1 MNDTSKA
8 TAAKRKAPKFLS
20 MVTAVVLLG
29 SIAVD
34 GFCAYDLLGKKVV
47 SSSLE
52 TVQDDENSSSDSEA
66 KAQSAERTAFEEQK
80 ADKIKKGNKPIL
92 YTLLDGMENK
102 TVTDSYSGLQLL
114 KTLSSELGVRD
125 AENELQFDREFS
137 TDNWVFRHYKQLH
150 NNSEVLGG
158 GLTITSDKDTGKV
171 VDISGKHFD
180 IPEDFS
186 AEPKVQ
192 FEEAKKTAQSYVTDK
207 CGKDLNNVKLDNE
220 GTKIVPSE
228 NGDVSLGY
236 KVSATDKNT
245 GKKIMDII
253 VDAETG
259 NVTGVKK
266 ETGKTI
272 VKDTPSN
279 TGRSVNTL
287 DNDPESINVY
297 RPSDEETV
305 LDDSDRGITVVKEES
320 PDVKLGVNENETTC
334 TYNPGEMTD
343 EDKTYVD
350 VMSNTEAAYDFFDEV
365 LDRDGIDGSG
375 GNVKVVVD
383 VNELEYE
390 GTEGTENLP
399 MDDRTVYGGD
409 SVIYVGEESDTS
421 TPATQAAADEIGKA
435 YAEGVIE
442 SASDLYEGYTDAETG
457 DVPAAQEIAAGI
469 ADVFGE
475 LIEDK
480 ALDGQLNGSCDWSNN
495 TLTADPA
502 KADANDESCSGEQ
515 VVLSFA
521 QQAVKAGVET
531 ETMAHLMYD
540 VLPALTCYSS
550 YSDFRKC
557 VEVIASEY
565 LISNEEGRKLN
576 DKQFEAIIDAFD
588 IVGIAPKY
596 DYLISAQGTVKV
608 YDQDDELYSSFKVQ
622 LTSYNDPQ
630 NVIYNG
636 EASADSFTLPAGT
649 PNGLYILI
657 LTDKNDELVSKS
669 YTILINDNSQSQKTP
684 EYPSEI
690 SAYTSFGA
698 EARDVVL
705 VLDVSGSMD
714 GSPIEQ
720 TREASAKFVDT
731 VLDQSPSTRISLVT
745 FSAGAKDIITSS
757 NQKSTLLE
765 AVSELDAWGGTNTY
779 DGLEHAQTILD
790 TSKSKKKLIV
800 LMSDGVPNDGPSD
813 NGDYNAP
820 IVELAD
826 KIKATGVT
834 IYTLGFF
841 HNLTGS
847 DLSTCQKLMTDIAS
861 EGYDYV
867 VDNAD
872 DVKFDVEDPESD
884 LYKVFNDFAEMING
898 KKYINIRIAC
908 PVDVTVNYNGETLS
922 SNKKH
927 PITRTSFGS
936 LSYEKIIDEETGEEK
951 EDNVKVLR
959 LEEGVDYEV
968 CINGTGKGKMDYTI
982 SYPDDEGEYT
992 DVRSF
997 KNVPITKDTVI
1008 ATSTKQ
1014 EEKVSLSVDSDGDG
1028 KFDQNY
1034 EAAKNKKA
1042 EKTGSRDNVMFII
1055 LIAANSLLAVVLI
1068 IYAVLALKKRAANKK
1083 AAQPAMPANCAN
1095 CGAELVEGIK
1105 FCRSCGTPVAAMP
1118 APVQTASA
1126 EPVKKAS
1133 KAPMIIKLTV
1143 IGVCVAV
1150 TAVVVGLYNSPATTV
1165 FKQLR
1170 QNQTESAKQIFENNM
1185 KDSGITAKYLAFLT
1199 DHHMSKAETAY
1210 NDNKLTQAD
1219 YVTLLEGV
1227 KALDLDDVSD
1237 EAKDKLKELNKSDSG
1252 KQETAPAEKTEE
1264 KKEEE

>member
-8 TAAKRKAPKFLS
+8 AAPKRKAPKFLS
-20 MVTAVVLLG
+20 MVTAIVLLG

-52 TVQDDENSSSDSEA
+52 TVKENENASSTDSA
-66 KAQSAERTAFEEQK
+66 ASQSAERTAFE
-80 ADKIKKGNKPIL
+80 DKKNESIKKGNRPIL

-102 TVTDSYSGLQLL
+102 TVTDKYSGLQLL
-114 KTLSSELGVRD
+114 KALQSELGVKE
-125 AENELQFDREFS
+125 AESELQFDREFS
-137 TDNWVFRHYKQLH
+137 SDNWVFRHYKQLH
-150 NNSEVLGG
+150 GNMEVLGG
-158 GLTITSDKDTGKV
+158 GLTITTEKDTGKV
-171 VDISGKHFD
+171 VDISGKQFD
-180 IPEDFS
+180 IPDDFQT
-186 AEPKVQ
+186 EPKVQ
-192 FEEAKKTAQSYVTDK
+192 FEEAKKTAQSYITDK
-207 CGKDLNNVKLDNE
+207 CGKDLNTVKLDNE

-253 VDAETG
+253 VDADSG
-259 NVTGVKK
+259 KVTSVKQ

-272 VKDTPSN
+272 VKDSPTN
-279 TGRSVNTL
+279 TGRKVNTL
-287 DNDPESINVY
+287 DNEQSTLDVY

-305 LDDSDRGITVVKEES
+305 LDDSDRGISIVKEEDKS
-320 PDVKLGVNENETTC
+320 VKLGVDNNETVC
-334 TYNPGEMTD
+334 SYNPNEMTD

-350 VMSNTEAAYDFFDEV
+350 VMSNAEAAHDFFDDI
-365 LDRDGIDGSG
+365 LDHDGIDGNGS
-375 GNVKVVVD
+375 NVKIVVGVD
-383 VNELEYE
+383 DIEYE
-390 GTEGTENLP
+390 GITGTEKIN
-399 MDDRTVYGGD
+399 MDDRIVYGDD

-421 TPATQAAADEIGKA
+421 TPATQTAADEIGKA
-435 YAEGVIE
+435 YADGVIE
-442 SASDLYEGYTDAETG
+442 SASDLYNGYTDAETG
-457 DVPAAQEIAAGI
+457 EAPVAQEIAKGI

-475 LIEDK
+475 LAEDY
-480 ALDGQLNGSCDWSNN
+480 AIDGQLNGSCDWSND
-495 TLTADPA
+495 TLTADPT
-502 KADANDESCSGEQ
+502 KADVNDENSSGEQ
-515 VVLSFA
+515 IILSFA
-521 QQAVKAGVET
+521 QEAVKAGVEA
-531 ETMAHLMYD
+531 EVMAHLMYD
-540 VLPALTCYSS
+540 VLPVLTCYSN

-557 VEVIASEY
+557 VEVIACEY
-565 LISNEEGRKLN
+565 LVSEVEGRRLS

-588 IVGIAPKY
+588 TVGIAPKY
-596 DYLISAQGTVKV
+596 DYTLSAQGTIKV
-608 YDQDDELYSSFKVQ
+608 YDKDDELYSSFKVQ
-622 LTSYNDPQ
+622 LTSYNDPE

-636 EASADSFTLPAGT
+636 EATSDSFTFPAGT

-657 LTDKNDELVSKS
+657 LSDKNDELVTKS
-669 YTILINDNSQSQKTP
+669 YTILINDNSQKQKTS

-690 SAYTSFGA
+690 KAYTAFGA

-714 GSPIEQ
+714 GSPIQQ

-731 VLDQSPSTRISLVT
+731 VLNQSPSTRISLVT
-745 FSAGAKDIITSS
+745 FSASAKDIITSS
-757 NQKSTLLE
+757 NQKSPLLE
-765 AVSELDAWGGTNTY
+765 AVSRLDAWGGTNTY
-779 DGLEHAQTILD
+779 DGLEHAQTILE

-800 LMSDGVPNDGPSD
+800 LMSDGVPNDGPS
-813 NGDYNAP
+813 NGGDYNTP

-908 PVDVTVNYNGETLS
+908 PVDVTVSYNGETLS

-927 PITRTSFGS
+927 PITRASFGS
-936 LSYEKIIDEETGEEK
+936 LSYEKIIDDETGEEK

-959 LEEGVDYEV
+959 LEEGTDYEV

-982 SYPDDEGEYT
+982 SYPDEDGEYT

-1014 EEKVSLSVDSDGDG
+1014 EEKVGLSVDSDGDG
-1028 KFDQNY
+1028 KFDMNY

-1042 EKTGSRDNVMFII
+1042 EKTGSKDNMMFII

-1068 IYAVLALKKRAANKK
+1068 IYAIMALKKRANKK
-1083 AAQPAMPANCAN
+1083 ATQPVMPTNCTN
-1095 CGAELVEGIK
+1095 CGAELVAGIK
-1105 FCRSCGTPVAAMP
+1105 FCRSCGTPVAALP
-1118 APVQTASA
+1118 APVQNINS

-1170 QNQTESAKQIFENNM
+1170 SNQTESAKQIFDNSM
-1185 KDSGITAKYLAFLT
+1185 KNSGISAKYLAFLT

-1219 YVTLLEGV
+1219 YVTLLEGI
-1227 KALDLDDVSD
+1227 KALDLDDVSN
-1237 EAKDKLKELNKSDSG
+1237 EAKDKLKELSKSDSSD
-1252 KQETAPAEKTEE
+1252 KKTAETEKAEE
-1264 KKEEE
+1264 KKDED